1 MIGFL
6 FCFAAGLAV
15 GCVLGAL
22 AAAVYEVKTERDVDR
37 ILKDR
42 NVPQQPS
49 WGRAREFVEW
59 TDRTSKLLANDI
71 APMAGVK
78 VCSCI
83 GAVRGPHFVDPE
95 CPFHGGAA

>member
-6 FCFAAGLAV
+6 FGCAAGLAV

-22 AAAVYEVKTERDVDR
+22 AAAIFEVKMERDVDR
-37 ILKDR
+37 ILKM
-42 NVPQQPS
+42 PEPS
-49 WGRAREFVEW
+49 WPDPEEYITARDPRGNLV
-59 TDRTSKLLANDI
+59 AMGN
-71 APMAGVK
+71 AAGVK

-83 GAVRGPHFVDPE
+83 GALRGPHFVDPE